1 MNKKRAFTL
10 VELLVVIAIIAL
22 LMSILMPALSKAR
35 AQAKTLFCR
44 NNLKQLFTALN
55 LYHLDSDNKT
65 LVSQGAGDFWF
76 TQIAPYMGDRQY
88 RADPEKALEGAM
100 KVLFCPDT
108 KDPLYRDR
116 GSWGSANNRWRYH
129 VTDFGAEGSYALNG
143 WIGGW
148 SWEEMVDY
156 GMFAPE
162 DEATSFRDSMP
173 GRADVPV
180 FSDSVWVDAFPRH
193 TEVVP
198 FNLQDP
204 IDDYG
209 FGRVCIDRHNL
220 AINLSF
226 ADGHAAHV
234 KLEDLWSL
242 RWNKLFE
249 PTHVQVPAP

>member
-1 MNKKRAFTL
+1 MNGKRAFTL

-22 LMSILMPALSKAR
+22 LMSVLMPALSKAR

-55 LYHLDSDNKT
+55 LYHIDSDNKT
-65 LVSQGAGDFWF
+65 LVSQGGGDFWF
-76 TQIAPYMGDRQY
+76 TQIAPYMGDLQY
-88 RADPEKALEGAM
+88 KGDPERALRGAM

-108 KDPLYRDR
+108 KDPLRNN
-116 GSWGSANNRWRYH
+116 WGTATNRWRYH
-129 VTDFGAEGSYALNG
+129 VPNFPCEGSYAMNG

-148 SWEEMVDY
+148 SWKEMVAY
-156 GMFAPE
+156 GMFDPE

-180 FSDSVWVDAFPRH
+180 FNDSVWVDAFPHH
-193 TEVVP
+193 TQVVP

-204 IDDYG
+204 LDDFG
-209 FGRVCIDRHNL
+209 FGRVCIDRHKL

-234 KLEDLWSL
+234 KLEDLWLL
-242 RWNKLFE
+242 RWNKFFE
-249 PTHVQVPAP
+249 PTQVDISNR